1 MRRTLVYVFCVMLM
15 ALSTSAAIA
24 AEQDRA
30 SNKTYLKMMDIQEL
44 WNEEQ
49 YVEALDELQE
59 FEQKV
64 MGRPYD
70 QAVVLQYIAHTYV
83 FIDQI
88 DGARKALQRA
98 LQLPDISVP
107 LTAELK
113 LIYGQIMLGD
123 DEFEEAREAL
133 EYWYENT
140 ETNRMPNQLFT
151 LGYANYLTDR
161 MERAE
166 ELLAIAIAEEVA
178 PRESWY
184 RVYYQVLFARKKYAL
199 AEELVRGMIER
210 DPYDNGNWRLLANH
224 HLQLEDSR
232 KALVALTI
240 AYNEGLLEGA
250 DDLKRMIALYG
261 AIEVTEKAARLLEQH
276 LASETLKTDADMLK
290 RLASLWLL
298 SRERDQAKIVLQQ
311 AAAAAPD
318 GRTYEMLGNIFF
330 EDEDWENAH
339 EAYLKALDL
348 GGFDEPER
356 IYMLAGIS
364 AEQGGMKDA
373 ARNAFMEARKS
384 DDLRKQADALLRR
397 LDRS

>member
-1 MRRTLVYVFCVMLM
+1 MRLVLVHVLSVLLL
-15 ALSTSAAIA
+15 LSTVSTGVA
-24 AEQDRA
+24 AESQA
-30 SNKTYLKMMDIQEL
+30 SNRTYLKMIDAQKM
-44 WNEEQ
+44 WYEES
-49 YVEALDELQE
+49 YTEALDLLQE
-59 FEQKV
+59 YEPKV
-64 MGRPYD
+64 ARKPYD
-70 QAVVLQYIAHTYV
+70 QAIVLQYIAHTYV
-83 FIDQI
+83 FLDQVE
-88 DGARKALQRA
+88 GARAALQKA
-98 LQLPDISVP
+98 LQLPEIGIP

-123 DEFEEAREAL
+123 EQFEEARAAI

-140 ETNRMPNQLFT
+140 ETEKQPSQIFT
-151 LGYANYLTDR
+151 LGYANFMTDH

-166 ELLAIAIAEEVA
+166 ELLASAIAMQPL
-178 PRESWY
+178 PRKSWY
-184 RVYYQVLFARKKYAL
+184 RLYYQALFELKKYTQ
-199 AEELVRGMIER
+199 AEELLLSLIDL
-210 DPYDNGNWRLLANH
+210 DPRENDNWRLLANH
-224 HLQLEDSR
+224 HMLLEDSH
-232 KALVALTI
+232 KALTALAI

-261 AIEVTEKAARLLEQH
+261 AIEIPEKAARLLQQH
-276 LASETLKTDADMLK
+276 LASGALETDADMLK
-290 RLASLWLL
+290 RLANLWLL
-298 SRERDQAKIVLQQ
+298 SRERQQAKLVLEK

-330 EDEDWENAH
+330 EDEEWTNAH

-373 ARNAFMEARKS
+373 AREAFMEARKS
-384 DDLRKQADALLRR
+384 DDLRKQADALLQR